1 MSVAVYAW
9 GANSHGQLGLGYESE
24 LCMTPQRLSKCSFVP
39 QLVRCIRGGGGH
51 VLILDSN
58 GRLHAC
64 GWNNRGQLGLNSDDE
79 CHSEFSMVPTEFFE
93 EVPVEFVSCGWDIS
107 GAITLTKRLYVWG
120 SNAFQQ
126 LGICQRGFMA
136 VRRPMPVRLPR
147 EEAAQRFSFGL
158 RFCAVLTQDQKIYIF
173 GRLRI
178 MDPPPIELDI
188 TATSLHRCNVMK
200 IQVHNPN
207 ELRIVSLVSGQ
218 NHMLVKCVNLE
229 AGGSRRIIALGDNK
243 FGQSNAFQFEEDVRQ
258 LAVGW
263 THNAALL
270 KSNSILLWGRN
281 CYGQLGTGE
290 FCEQRATPTPLQLRL
305 EEGTTPAR
313 LHMGA
318 EHGLLRTTAG
328 EIYTWGWNEH
338 GNCGNNA
345 TENICTPTLL
355 KLPGYAKLA
364 GSGAGFCYAIVEE
377 ADGETAT
384 TS

>member
-1 MSVAVYAW
+1 M
-9 GANSHGQLGLGYESE
+9 
-24 LCMTPQRLSKCSFVP
+24 
-39 QLVRCIRGGGGH
+39 
-51 VLILDSN
+51 
-58 GRLHAC
+58 
-64 GWNNRGQLGLNSDDE
+64 
-79 CHSEFSMVPTEFFE
+79 EFI
-93 EVPVEFVSCGWDIS
+93 SCGWDIS

-147 EEAAQRFSFGL
+147 EEAAQRISFGL

-218 NHMLVKCVNLE
+218 NHMLLKCVNLE

-243 FGQSNAFQFEEDVRQ
+243 FGQSNAFQFDEDVRQ

-270 KSNSILLWGRN
+270 KTNSILLWGRN

-290 FCEQRATPTPLQLRL
+290 FCEQRATPTPLQLHL

-345 TENICTPTLL
+345 TENM
-355 KLPGYAKLA
+355 
-364 GSGAGFCYAIVEE
+364 
-377 ADGETAT
+377 
-384 TS
+384 